1 MTQEKQVPIL
11 QQRHACKSKIA
22 ERKGSIPEKHK
33 QPIIWLKKEPFELS
47 KKQTKHIQANS
58 MQNRGT
64 KRSDLEKRR
73 SSIRN
78 RHGKQNE
85 TVADFLRGN
94 T

>member
-1 MTQEKQVPIL
+1 MTQEKQVPKRINP
-11 QQRHACKSKIA
+11 
-22 ERKGSIPEKHK
+22 RKT
-33 QPIIWLKKEPFELS
+33 QAANLCWLKKEPSELS

-58 MQNRGT
+58 MRNRGT

-85 TVADFLRGN
+85 TVADF
-94 T
+94 